1 MEYRMSNKYAYSLYI
16 TRTGKLM
23 LSTVEVMSDSL
34 NCVVDIKHPNNYG
47 DYKLAL
53 ERHWVNHISGKGI
66 LHLMIN
72 DKPVPF
78 KSRAEFMELVNTKAV
93 IGVMGGRRVYLA
105 DVI

>member
-1 MEYRMSNKYAYSLYI
+1 M
-16 TRTGKLM
+16 
-23 LSTVEVMSDSL
+23 
-34 NCVVDIKHPNNYG
+34 
-47 DYKLAL
+47 
-53 ERHWVNHISGKGI
+53 NHISGKGI